1 MKVAKRN
8 LLVIH
13 PMVRAVMTEGR
24 ARNLRHCLAA
34 LHLEH
39 KSCDRHF
46 DFELLGLE
54 ARQLEEVLRYLETAT
69 SLE

>member
-13 PMVRAVMTEGR
+13 PMVRAEMTEGR
-24 ARNLRHCLAA
+24 ERNLRHCLAA
-34 LHLEH
+34 LHSDH

-46 DFELLGLE
+46 GFELLGLE
-54 ARQLEEVLRYLETAT
+54 ARQFEEVLRFLKTAT